1 MRASRAIAIVLAVFA
16 ATLQRSAAAAEPLQL
31 SFGVYTSDRPT
42 DMYKAFKP
50 ILVHL
55 ESTLSKSLERPVQI
69 RLRVFNSYDQA
80 RTALVDEDLDFARFG
95 PSSYILAK
103 EANPRIH
110 LLAVEEQEGGLTFK
124 GVVFTTE
131 QTGVKRIADLRG
143 KSFAFGDMDSTIGRY
158 LAQQF
163 LVDAGIYAKDLSKF
177 DYLQRHD
184 RVVEAVLAGKF
195 DAGAAKEG
203 TVAKFKGKGV
213 KVLETFDNV
222 TKPWVARSKLDAKI
236 IRAIEQCLEE
246 TRDEKILDAI
256 GEKITGFSIEHAKDE
271 IYDSVRR
278 GMKKADDF
286 IKGPPQPGSSP
297 ADSQGSPANG
307 GVPAVTPETSPP
319 AEPGDS
325 KSSGATSSIFKP
337 SEDELQALGA
347 LLPHLEPISV
357 PAGPAVPRSDGG
369 DGTYAAAPSAA
380 AALVPTRGTLPQP
393 EPWPASARLDAAADR
408 EPESAAPA
416 DASAPDC
423 SSLLEFDR

>member
-16 ATLQRSAAAAEPLQL
+16 AALQRSAAAAEPLQL

-80 RTALVDEDLDFARFG
+80 RTALIDEDLDFARFG

-143 KSFAFGDMDSTIGRY
+143 KVVCLRRHG
-158 LAQQF
+158 L
-163 LVDAGIYAKDLSKF
+163 
-177 DYLQRHD
+177 HD
-184 RVVEAVLAGKF
+184 RALSGAAIPRRRRHLRERPLQVRLLAEARQGGRGRARGEIRR
-195 DAGAAKEG
+195 GAAKEG

-236 IRAIEQCLEE
+236 IRAIEQCL
-246 TRDEKILDAI
+246 
-256 GEKITGFSIEHAKDE
+256 G
-271 IYDSVRR
+271 RR
-278 GMKKADDF
+278 GTRRFRCDRGEDHRVQHRAR
-286 IKGPPQPGSSP
+286 
-297 ADSQGSPANG
+297 QG
-307 GVPAVTPETSPP
+307 
-319 AEPGDS
+319 
-325 KSSGATSSIFKP
+325 
-337 SEDELQALGA
+337 
-347 LLPHLEPISV
+347 
-357 PAGPAVPRSDGG
+357 
-369 DGTYAAAPSAA
+369 
-380 AALVPTRGTLPQP
+380 
-393 EPWPASARLDAAADR
+393 
-408 EPESAAPA
+408 
-416 DASAPDC
+416 
-423 SSLLEFDR
+423 